1 MTTTKGKNASKLI
14 KNFIK
19 NLKKNTSAMRRLKRA
34 YELHSNKNSIH
45 ELIKIINE
53 KLDVVHKIRN
63 DIKMYRTVNT
73 VLTNHYIRE
82 TRDRERDIGGRMIDL
97 EEQILRAYEGL
108 RSDIMKI
115 VASDRNVIAVTNNM
129 YRNNEASDKKQIY
142 DGIIRRIDGLFTG
155 ALATLLIFSGVPITP
170 TEKRSHNKII
180 TNGSL
185 PRSVTINNP
194 NFVQTTDGYYRF
206 DTSHKNT
213 NSQLQRNVSGY
224 ENFESPRTEP
234 VTPVVSTENY
244 ENIGRMDEI
253 GIPLYEDANKELSSP
268 VMIRKLSQNTSP
280 ISSPYENVY
289 LKNNMGIKPKSPNT
303 QSPRTR
309 IKTSFAHKNLPS
321 PQYFIFP
328 PTDAKTEAVHNE
340 TAGSISC
347 NGIEE
352 KLSLDDEIPM
362 IDDLDITNDIELRHS
377 KVERDEDKLMTK
389 NKSFDDVKKELMADI
404 PELEEFENDLNKR
417 DKIQGVAD
425 VFRSIDIEENSI
437 DSVIYE
443 SAEDLK
449 SRYENLKEERRKLMA
464 QIHDV
469 KCKMTEI
476 RSQEDDI
483 LRELEMEKA
492 LIKGEYDSEIA
503 ILNIEQKKKTELL
516 DSIKKIEED
525 IRLLKDKQEAR
536 QKEMRDRVDIA
547 TMKVEKLV
555 CCLVSSPEHCGCR
568 SIHPVYI

>member
-1 MTTTKGKNASKLI
+1 M
-14 KNFIK
+14 
-19 NLKKNTSAMRRLKRA
+19 
-34 YELHSNKNSIH
+34 
-45 ELIKIINE
+45 
-53 KLDVVHKIRN
+53 
-63 DIKMYRTVNT
+63 
-73 VLTNHYIRE
+73 
-82 TRDRERDIGGRMIDL
+82 
-97 EEQILRAYEGL
+97 
-108 RSDIMKI
+108 
-115 VASDRNVIAVTNNM
+115 
-129 YRNNEASDKKQIY
+129 
-142 DGIIRRIDGLFTG
+142 
-155 ALATLLIFSGVPITP
+155 
-170 TEKRSHNKII
+170 
-180 TNGSL
+180 
-185 PRSVTINNP
+185 
-194 NFVQTTDGYYRF
+194 
-206 DTSHKNT
+206 
-213 NSQLQRNVSGY
+213 
-224 ENFESPRTEP
+224 
-234 VTPVVSTENY
+234 TPVVSTENY

-328 PTDAKTEAVHNE
+328 PADAKTEAVHNE

-425 VFRSIDIEENSI
+425 VFSSIDIEENSI

-483 LRELEMEKA
+483 LREVGISGSA
-492 LIKGEYDSEIA
+492 V
-503 ILNIEQKKKTELL
+503 
-516 DSIKKIEED
+516 
-525 IRLLKDKQEAR
+525 
-536 QKEMRDRVDIA
+536 RDVA
-547 TMKVEKLV
+547 NSNK
-555 CCLVSSPEHCGCR
+555 
-568 SIHPVYI
+568 